1 MRIGIVATH
10 SWPLPPPI
18 FTGDVVIIDLA
29 IALTKLGHEVVM
41 FAPAG
46 TKAPGELCEMPASLG
61 ASTPTAW
68 ECEVAAWN
76 SHQSVLKSCDVIH
89 DFSIEKN
96 IAERTMEAGR
106 PAISTLLGGNYN
118 RPRNGRNVCVWSN
131 AMRNRALKGQT
142 DYWNTPTP
150 ELAGPPTQPL
160 SDAHVVYGGVDMDF
174 YCPGGD
180 KEGYFL
186 WLNRWHPAKG
196 FRQAITLAQET
207 GIELVMAG
215 QHPNDMRWDS
225 EKAAAWEA
233 VSLAS
238 CYKNIRFEW
247 LPPDYIEH
255 HETKRELYRDA
266 RALLYP
272 VQFQEPFGLSMVEA
286 MACGTPVIG
295 SYLGS
300 VPEIIGQTGLVCE
313 TPADWHYAVHQP
325 ANQYISWDG
334 HLASPDV
341 CREEAVERFSREAM
355 AERYLKEYEAVIG
368 GVWWGGR

>member
-10 SWPLPPPI
+10 SWPIPTPVH
-18 FTGDVVIIDLA
+18 TGDVVILDLA
-29 IALTKLGHEVVM
+29 IALTKLGHEVIM

-61 ASTPTAW
+61 ASTPTAY

-76 SHQSVLKSCDVIH
+76 AYQTALKSCDVIH

-118 RPRNGRNVCVWSN
+118 RPRNGRNVCVWSH
-131 AMRNRALKGQT
+131 AMHDRALKGQT
-142 DYWNTPTP
+142 DYWATPTP
-150 ELAGPPTQPL
+150 DLAGPPTHPL
-160 SDAHVVYGGVDMDF
+160 TDAHVVYGGVDTDF
-174 YCPGGD
+174 YCPSDYGKD
-180 KEGYFL
+180 NYFL

-196 FRQAITLAQET
+196 FRQVIELAKQT
-207 GIELVMAG
+207 DIVLVMAG
-215 QHPNDMRWDS
+215 EHPDSMRWDS
-225 EKAAAWEA
+225 ERAFAWEA
-233 VSLAS
+233 QALANGLG
-238 CYKNIRFEW
+238 NIRFEY
-247 LPPDYIEH
+247 LPADDVQH
-255 HETKRELYRDA
+255 HVAKRELYRRA

-295 SYLGS
+295 SALGS
-300 VPEIIGQTGLVCE
+300 VPELITTTGAVAVADGLD
-313 TPADWHYAVHQP
+313 ADWLTILREPQEWLCVPH
-325 ANQYISWDG
+325 I
-334 HLASPDV
+334 
-341 CREEAVERFSREAM
+341 CRREAVVRFSREAM
-355 AERYLKEYEAVIG
+355 AERYLMEYESVIG